1 MAEWRNLDTLNA
13 FRALQESDHRADLK
27 TVLSG
32 AAGAERVKKY
42 SVPMA
47 GGLAFNFAAKQV
59 DDEIERLYAP
69 MYVEEGYSW
78 KELNWAI
85 AKCMKNYCGAIKNEA
100 LLVQGLDLL
109 NTYRTEI
116 VPKLSC
122 HNTHELVRTH
132 EVLDILTS

>member
-59 DDEIERLYAP
+59 DDEILASLVKEAERGRLEVRALQSAA
-69 MYVEEGYSW
+69 EELRLRGAYIFAVGLPVTCSHFF
-78 KELNWAI
+78 
-85 AKCMKNYCGAIKNEA
+85 KCRI
-100 LLVQGLDLL
+100 
-109 NTYRTEI
+109 
-116 VPKLSC
+116 S
-122 HNTHELVRTH
+122 H
-132 EVLDILTS
+132 S